1 MRRMA
6 MTVAV
11 VALALGWASPGVAGG
26 TVNTPR
32 KPFDVQVQRDFVYR
46 TVGGDKMKLD
56 AYLPGGTGTGPL
68 PGVVV
73 LFGGGWVLGSKEL
86 SEPLARTLAE
96 QGFAAF
102 AVDYRLAPAHPF
114 PAAIDDVQASVKWL
128 REHAIEFNLDPDH
141 IGAIGGSAG
150 GHLSALASTLGDGP
164 HDRGSRLAAAVSW
177 AGPMD
182 LHPDEYGPDSQFY
195 LDAFLDCPTGQCKE
209 STIEAASPIFHVDQ
223 SDGAMFL
230 ANGQEDVLVPP
241 DQAERMAAAL
251 GNAGVAHQLT
261 LVPNAGHDERL
272 APVVIQ
278 PSIDFLRAKLE
289 PSAKGS
295 GVDVA
300 PIIAVSVAG
309 LAVGLLLL
317 YATRSRRRSRRRRR
331 RMA

>member
-1 MRRMA
+1 MTSAPCSARSSTPSGPAMPHERSRMRMPSSAPAMGRSASRTADACVRRSDPRSLRTADRQDCTSRAESTGGPMRRMA

-26 TVNTPR
+26 APNTPR

-46 TVGGDKMKLD
+46 TVGGDEMKLD

-86 SEPLARTLAE
+86 SEPLARALAE

-209 STIEAASPIFHVDQ
+209 STIEAASPISHVDR

-241 DQAERMAAAL
+241 DQAERM
-251 GNAGVAHQLT
+251 
-261 LVPNAGHDERL
+261 
-272 APVVIQ
+272 
-278 PSIDFLRAKLE
+278 
-289 PSAKGS
+289 
-295 GVDVA
+295 
-300 PIIAVSVAG
+300 
-309 LAVGLLLL
+309 
-317 YATRSRRRSRRRRR
+317 
-331 RMA
+331 